1 MERAQISKINLKKG
15 DKKMTSIEVIKQ
27 TFTIVFVISIFDV
40 MFYIM
45 YIQEG
50 TIIPLIA
57 CGLPLTLAV
66 IAVLPQFIKHFLGV
80 GQMVITSDNQMIL
93 RTSKPIKSHFK
104 PSGSSFTPLTQV
116 AKDDSDNDEDTEVE
130 ESSDWWMGKE
140 ED

>member
-1 MERAQISKINLKKG
+1 
-15 DKKMTSIEVIKQ
+15 MTSIEVIKQ
-27 TFTIVFVISIFDV
+27 TFTIVSVISIFDI
-40 MFYIM
+40 MFYKM

-57 CGLPLTLAV
+57 CGLPLTLAA

-116 AKDDSDNDEDTEVE
+116 AKDDSDNDEEIEVE
-130 ESSDWWMGKE
+130 KSSDWWMSNEK
-140 ED
+140 D

>member
-1 MERAQISKINLKKG
+1 MSKINLKKG

-27 TFTIVFVISIFDV
+27 TFTIVSVISIFDV
-40 MFYIM
+40 MFYMM

-57 CGLPLTLAV
+57 CGLPLTLIL

-104 PSGSSFTPLTQV
+104 PSGQV
-116 AKDDSDNDEDTEVE
+116 LHLLPKSPKTIQIMMKRLKLKNLQI
-130 ESSDWWMGKE
+130 GG
-140 ED
+140 

>member
-1 MERAQISKINLKKG
+1 MSKINLKKG

-27 TFTIVFVISIFDV
+27 TFTIVSVISIFDV
-40 MFYIM
+40 MFYMM

-57 CGLPLTLAV
+57 CGLPLTLIL

-116 AKDDSDNDEDTEVE
+116 AKDDSDNDEEIEVE
-130 ESSDWWMGKE
+130 KSSDWWMSNEK
-140 ED
+140 D

>member
-1 MERAQISKINLKKG
+1 MSKINWKKG
-15 DKKMTSIEVIKQ
+15 DKKMTTIEVIKQ
-27 TFTIVFVISIFDV
+27 TFTIVSVISIFDIAFY
-40 MFYIM
+40 MMYIM
-45 YIQEG
+45 PEG

-57 CGLPLTLAV
+57 CGLPLTLIMIAV
-66 IAVLPQFIKHFLGV
+66 IPQFIMHFLGV

-104 PSGSSFTPLTQV
+104 PSGSSFTPLIQV

>member
-1 MERAQISKINLKKG
+1 
-15 DKKMTSIEVIKQ
+15 MTSIEVIKQ

>member
-1 MERAQISKINLKKG
+1 MSKINLKKG

-27 TFTIVFVISIFDV
+27 TFTIVSVISIFDI
-40 MFYIM
+40 MFYKM

-57 CGLPLTLAV
+57 CGLPLTLAA

-116 AKDDSDNDEDTEVE
+116 AKDDSDNDEEIEVE
-130 ESSDWWMGKE
+130 KSSDWWMSNEK
-140 ED
+140 D